1 MDADAETTIIQT
13 GDEVVNHI
21 NAVSRVALCYTVSF
35 VRLPS
40 DPSQGQGRC
49 AFISASSSTSPRPP

>member
-21 NAVSRVALCYTVSF
+21 KAVSRVALCYTVSF
-35 VRLPS
+35 VLIPER
-40 DPSQGQGRC
+40 
-49 AFISASSSTSPRPP
+49 